1 MVFLKTPHIS
11 QDALVRCT
19 IFALGFAPIASL
31 SLSTFNLIPLYV
43 SGPAVVLPAIAGLVT
58 LGLMSHQYSR
68 TLVRGFLLGLTAV
81 FLYDL
86 TCRFPFMAIGVWHDF
101 IPRIGNYLLHRE
113 NVHWSVGYLWR
124 YIGNGGGMGLAF
136 YAVYPL
142 LKWRVQA
149 VQAGLVYGVGIFCC
163 LLITIY
169 CSPSGRT
176 YLFDPTPLTAT
187 LGLLGHIVYGLTLGL
202 GTQQSFAQSRSL
214 IPAAQLEPRTMG
226 WAN

>member
-1 MVFLKTPHIS
+1 MALLRTPHIS
-11 QDALVRCT
+11 QDAFVRCT

-43 SGPAVVLPAIAGLVT
+43 SGPAVVLPAIAGIVA
-58 LGLMSHQYSR
+58 LGLMFREYSR
-68 TLVRGFLLGLTAV
+68 VLVRGFLLGLTAV

-101 IPRIGNYLLHRE
+101 IPKIGNHLLHRE
-113 NVHWSVGYLWR
+113 HVHWAVGYLWR
-124 YIGNGGGMGLAF
+124 YVGNGGGMGLAF

-142 LKWRVQA
+142 LKGRVQA
-149 VQAGLVYGVGIFCC
+149 MQAGLAYGVGIFCC
-163 LLITIY
+163 LLVTIY
-169 CSPSGRT
+169 LSPSGRT

-187 LGLLGHIVYGLTLGL
+187 LGLLGHIVYGLTLGF
-202 GTQQSFAQSRSL
+202 GTQQSLARHQSLVTRV
-214 IPAAQLEPRTMG
+214 QLESRTIE